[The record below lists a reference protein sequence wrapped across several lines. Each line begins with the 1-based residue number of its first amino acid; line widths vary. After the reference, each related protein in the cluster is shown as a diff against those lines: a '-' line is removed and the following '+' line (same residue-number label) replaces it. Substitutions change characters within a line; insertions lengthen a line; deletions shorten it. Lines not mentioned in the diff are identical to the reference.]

1 MREAIAQGVD
11 INEEGIKTGCT
22 GKDVKFYFFFRKFAE
37 DFSIFLFS
45 KALMLA
51 CAFKHDD
58 RVVIVKTLLTSGAK
72 INAQASAD
80 RKTALHVAAHQGA
93 LGKI

>member
-1 MREAIAQGVD
+1 
-11 INEEGIKTGCT
+11 
-22 GKDVKFYFFFRKFAE
+22 
-37 DFSIFLFS
+37 
-45 KALMLA
+45 MLA